1 MINNIIY
8 NLVSEVERM
17 LENSATSN
25 DGMEKRILSLLGKK
39 IMSTSQL
46 ARELGM
52 RRDVTAGYLEA
63 LKNQGKLNFSKV
75 GRSHVYTTSE
85 RWKND

>member
-1 MINNIIY
+1 MPNHIKHLEKNNF
-8 NLVSEVERM
+8 E
-17 LENSATSN
+17 
-25 DGMEKRILSLLGKK
+25 KK
-39 IMSTSQL
+39 ILDLLSKKLMSTSQV

-63 LKNQGKLNFSKV
+63 LKNQGKLNFCKV

-85 RWKND
+85 GWKNA

>member
-1 MINNIIY
+1 MTKFRLTEENNF
-8 NLVSEVERM
+8 
-17 LENSATSN
+17 
-25 DGMEKRILSLLGKK
+25 EKRILDLLGRKL
-39 IMSTSQL
+39 MSTSQV

-52 RRDVTAGYLEA
+52 RRDVTSGYLQA
-63 LKNQGKLNFSKV
+63 LKNQGKLDFFKV

>member
-1 MINNIIY
+1 MSRVELITNN
-8 NLVSEVERM
+8 NF
-17 LENSATSN
+17 
-25 DGMEKRILSLLGKK
+25 EKRILDLLGRK
-39 IMSTSQL
+39 IMSTSQV

-52 RRDVTAGYLEA
+52 RRDITAGYLEA
-63 LKNQGKLNFSKV
+63 LKNQGKLDFSKV

>member
-1 MINNIIY
+1 M
-8 NLVSEVERM
+8 LV
-17 LENSATSN
+17 NSTMSN
-25 DGMEKRILSLLGKK
+25 ADLEKRILNLLGKK

-52 RRDVTAGYLEA
+52 RRDVAAGYLEA
-63 LKNQGKLNFSKV
+63 LKNQGKLNFFKV

-85 RWKND
+85 GWKND

>member
-1 MINNIIY
+1 MSNHMKQSNNF
-8 NLVSEVERM
+8 E
-17 LENSATSN
+17 
-25 DGMEKRILSLLGKK
+25 KK
-39 IMSTSQL
+39 ILDLLSKNLMSTSQV

-63 LKNQGKLNFSKV
+63 LKNQGKLNFCKV

-85 RWKND
+85 GWKNA